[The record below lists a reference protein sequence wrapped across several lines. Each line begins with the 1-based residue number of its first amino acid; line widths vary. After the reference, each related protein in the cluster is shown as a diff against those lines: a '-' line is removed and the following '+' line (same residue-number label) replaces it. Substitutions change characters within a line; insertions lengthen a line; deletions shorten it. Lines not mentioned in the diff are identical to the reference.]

1 MNRFNQASKWITWI
15 EIYRIIVE
23 SDRIFFIDKFERSFL
38 FKYLIWIFFYRIFIL
53 SFHID
58 AILEF
63 RLIFFPI
70 SWKIYFLKNVKF
82 KIFKAGKHLWI

>member
-23 SDRIFFIDKFERSFL
+23 SDRIFFIDKLGRSFL
-38 FKYLIWIFFYRIFIL
+38 FKYLIWNFFYRIFIL

-63 RLIFFPI
+63 RLILFPI

>member
-23 SDRIFFIDKFERSFL
+23 SDRIFFIDKFGRSFL

-63 RLIFFPI
+63 RLILFPI